1 MKDLRRLLRLDFSIR
16 PQGGTLRDYLSCDP
30 SENVAQKQNVPN
42 RHGIKLCVINSLLN
56 NRKFSCTFTF
66 PLTAAVTGYQG
77 SYFGSSDLPMIVAYT
92 FCSGYESQ
100 LANCSGFRYQRSI
113 PSYCD
118 SSRVAGVQCLGEC
131 VCVCVGG
138 GGSNFYEIN

>member
-1 MKDLRRLLRLDFSIR
+1 
-16 PQGGTLRDYLSCDP
+16 
-30 SENVAQKQNVPN
+30 
-42 RHGIKLCVINSLLN
+42 
-56 NRKFSCTFTF
+56 
-66 PLTAAVTGYQG
+66 
-77 SYFGSSDLPMIVAYT
+77 MIVAYT

-131 VCVCVGG
+131 VWGGGGGEG
-138 GGSNFYEIN
+138 GGSNFHEINRNPVQNAEDS